1 MGKKDRERLQRSFEK
16 TLLDTPV
23 PNANKKVI
31 FYPTK
36 KGLKS
41 KAVRILKPKKYVSSE
56 PEMPVPPPRF
66 KKLQRLHNRSREEML
81 KRSESSKK
89 VRKLKEQIE
98 SIYEKERKLGEI
110 VKQKSWALKNY
121 AKSFEL
127 TIVEREDPAKQLNYT
142 RKYVFRTLE
151 EILKKEKGLK
161 ATRALNITLKK
172 KQTIEEG
179 ETFYEFKNVYFKSKA
194 FTITNIYQIQDA
206 VDQRSEDILNEV
218 AVWISEGSGW
228 TIEKI
233 LSDYVNI
240 ATYQPLRGS
249 SYIPFP
255 KELRNPRKGLIN
267 LKVFPLVS
275 CQAFKPP
282 KDTS

>member
-1 MGKKDRERLQRSFEK
+1 MEK
-16 TLLDTPV
+16 
-23 PNANKKVI
+23 
-31 FYPTK
+31 
-36 KGLKS
+36 
-41 KAVRILKPKKYVSSE
+41 
-56 PEMPVPPPRF
+56 
-66 KKLQRLHNRSREEML
+66 
-81 KRSESSKK
+81 
-89 VRKLKEQIE
+89 IE

-110 VKQKSWALKNY
+110 VKQKSRALKNY
-121 AKSFEL
+121 AKSFEV
-127 TIVEREDPAKQLNYT
+127 TIVESRDPAKQLNYT
-142 RKYVFRTLE
+142 RQYVLSTLE
-151 EILKKEKGLK
+151 GILRKQEGLK
-161 ATRALNITLKK
+161 ENRSLYITLKK
-172 KQTIEEG
+172 RKIENG
-179 ETFYEFKNVYFKSKA
+179 PNGPETFYEFKNVYFNSKA
-194 FTITNIYQIQDA
+194 FTITNIDQIPKA
-206 VDQRSEDILNEV
+206 LDQSSEEIENGV

>member
-41 KAVRILKPKKYVSSE
+41 KAVRILKPKKYVSPE
-56 PEMPVPPPRF
+56 PEMAVPPSRF

-127 TIVEREDPAKQLNYT
+127 TIVESEDPAKQLNYT

-161 ATRALNITLKK
+161 ATRTINIRFKK
-172 KQTIEEG
+172 RKIEDG
-179 ETFYEFKNVYFKSKA
+179 ETFYEFANPYFNSKV
-194 FTITNIYQIQDA
+194 FTITNIYQIPDA
-206 VDQRSEDILNEV
+206 VDQSSEEILNGV
-218 AVWISEGSGW
+218 AVWISKGSGW
-228 TIEKI
+228 TIDKV
-233 LSDYVNI
+233 LSDYI
-240 ATYQPLRGS
+240 
-249 SYIPFP
+249 IMFP
-255 KELRNPRKGLIN
+255 NMHH
-267 LKVFPLVS
+267 
-275 CQAFKPP
+275 
-282 KDTS
+282 